1 MSSHRPRKRFG
12 QNFLR
17 DRQVV
22 ERILSAADLQDT
34 IFGIEIGPGL
44 GVLTDELLSRA
55 GQVEVMEID
64 RDLIER
70 LRQRQNTKLII
81 HEGDALRLDW
91 ERLLTRAPYKL
102 VANLP
107 YNISSQILFQV
118 LDHHALFSRLVLM
131 FQKEV
136 GDRLCADPGTGDYG
150 ILSVL
155 CRLWFDIERI
165 TRVKPGAFHP
175 PPKVDSVVLA
185 FTPLAS
191 PRVDVSD
198 EAFFRKIVKAAFAQR
213 RKTLANALKSAGFE
227 PDRVEEAL
235 VHNQLDARIRG
246 ESLSL
251 EQFAAL
257 ANWLA

>member
-1 MSSHRPRKRFG
+1 
-12 QNFLR
+12 
-17 DRQVV
+17 
-22 ERILSAADLQDT
+22 
-34 IFGIEIGPGL
+34 
-44 GVLTDELLSRA
+44 
-55 GQVEVMEID
+55 
-64 RDLIER
+64 
-70 LRQRQNTKLII
+70 
-81 HEGDALRLDW
+81 
-91 ERLLTRAPYKL
+91 
-102 VANLP
+102 
-107 YNISSQILFQV
+107 
-118 LDHHALFSRLVLM
+118 
-131 FQKEV
+131 
-136 GDRLCADPGTGDYG
+136 
-150 ILSVL
+150 
-155 CRLWFDIERI
+155 
-165 TRVKPGAFHP
+165 
-175 PPKVDSVVLA
+175 VVLA